1 MNLADHVP
9 PRVVELARFLHEE
22 LTEARPG
29 RCAQTVQLGTL
40 CLAVTLVSMTLHV
53 PLLAVSL
60 IVLFYGVQ
68 PNAFFTKVVAVV
80 FVVATIL
87 DVGCLFLVL
96 KFAYGYPLLRIVAAS
111 LILLAGMYLMRVNKL
126 GLMFFAVAL
135 VAIYGQTIPDT
146 LDFPEIAVRA
156 LLWSVVAGLYPVLLM
171 VIVCCLLFPS
181 RPAALLQ
188 QEMRRQLKDVS
199 ARMAQ
204 LADPAARP
212 GDAAIPPERRIEGE
226 ALAMRRLHAFAAPD
240 DARYRAARHYWQAC
254 IAAVAHLRMNLNRL
268 CAERAPVTDAGRSL
282 MRRLQGEVDK
292 LDASVARAEPYRS
305 DWDLTD
311 AERAIA
317 AEHQLESVCRTL
329 RDLGRFD
336 LSAAP
341 APEKKDSLFVPDM
354 ATNPAYLRF
363 ALKVLLASLI
373 CYVFYHGAAWDGI
386 HTSMLTCVIVAY
398 PSMGA
403 SFQKMALRVGGA
415 LIGALLAVLVTIF
428 VMPHLD
434 GIAGF
439 LLMIA
444 PIFFAGAW
452 VASGSE
458 RSSYIGTQFVFTFA
472 LAMLEDHFGPVSDLT
487 EVRDRA
493 IGILIGIVVSS
504 IVYTLVWPESETGAL
519 RQKLRDA
526 LRSVGDVFRQND
538 TAGGSAHLAHVQQ
551 SLTCREAFHACEEM
565 RERVALEVDRPSP
578 VRAALLA
585 HTEATLAGCR
595 RIVAEWDALPVHA
608 TAPDADSSRE
618 LDSSSWRD
626 WRERAATALDRHADG
641 GPAPSAPAAPA
652 APAASSAFDTAAQRH
667 MARLIDDLPDWPAP
681 PSRDTAGAQPEQ
693 TS

>member
-1 MNLADHVP
+1 MNMVNHLPA
-9 PRVVELARFLHEE
+9 RVRALVRFLHAE

-29 RCAQTVQLGTL
+29 RLAHTLQLGAL
-40 CLAVTLVSMTLHV
+40 CLIVTFVSITLHV

-68 PNAFFTKVVAVV
+68 PNAFFTKVVAIV

-96 KFAYGYPLLRIVAAS
+96 KYAYGYPLLRILAAS

-135 VAIYGQTIPDT
+135 VAIYGQTIPDS

-156 LLWSVVAGLYPVLLM
+156 LMWSVAAGMYPVLLM

-181 RPAALLQ
+181 RPVALLQ
-188 QEMRRQLKDVS
+188 QEMRRQLQDVS

-204 LADPAARP
+204 LSDPARRTGEPAT
-212 GDAAIPPERRIEGE
+212 APERRIEID
-226 ALAMRRLHAFAAPD
+226 ALTMLRLHAFAVPD

-268 CAERAPVTDAGRSL
+268 CAESAPLSNAAAAL
-282 MRRLQGEVDK
+282 MRRLQGEVDR
-292 LDASVARAEPYRS
+292 LDESLARAEPYRS
-305 DWDLTD
+305 NWDITD
-311 AERAIA
+311 SERTVAV
-317 AEHQLESVCRTL
+317 EHRLEGVCSTL
-329 RDLGRFD
+329 RDLGRFE
-336 LSAAP
+336 LSAPPHAD
-341 APEKKDSLFVPDM
+341 KKDSLFVPDL
-354 ATNPAYLRF
+354 ASNPAYLRF

-386 HTSMLTCVIVAY
+386 HTSMLTCVIVAC
-398 PSMGA
+398 PGMGA

-415 LIGALLAVLVTIF
+415 LIGALLAVFVAIF

-434 GIAGF
+434 GITG
-439 LLMIA
+439 LLLTLA

-452 VASGSE
+452 VATGSE

-504 IVYTLVWPESETGAL
+504 IVYTLVWPESETGTL
-519 RQKLRDA
+519 RQKLREA
-526 LRSVGDVFRQND
+526 LRSVGGVFRKD
-538 TAGGSAHLAHVQQ
+538 ETAGGSAHLAYLQQ
-551 SLTCREAFHACEEM
+551 CLTCWEAFDDCEEM
-565 RERVALEVDRPSP
+565 RERVALEVDRQSP
-578 VRAALLA
+578 ARTALLA

-595 RIVAEWDALPVHA
+595 RIVAQWDALRTQA
-608 TAPDADSSRE
+608 TTLDDGAAGA
-618 LDSSSWRD
+618 LDSSPWRD
-626 WRERAATALDRHADG
+626 WRARTATALERYADG
-641 GPAPSAPAAPA
+641 TPAPCA
-652 APAASSAFDTAAQRH
+652 TAAVDTPAQRRI
-667 MARLIDDLPDWPAP
+667 ARLIDDLPDWPVP
-681 PSRDTAGAQPEQ
+681 PSRDMAGAQPEQ